1 MPSSTPPGTPV
12 SVPFAFDVE
21 VTNPRPG
28 AETPPLIEFTV
39 TNDGEESHGLTTK
52 SHRFPFTA
60 FRATA
65 GDSALVLL
73 SDPTEWEGGR
83 EYECWAGGNP
93 NLASANGATIP
104 PGSSRTEQ
112 YAVVNAAENGNI
124 EEPPAECWPAKTFAF
139 VEEYMLDSPTPETW
153 TDGET
158 FRWGFRLRVDEE
170 PSVSVSTMPPFRP

>member
-112 YAVVNAAENGNI
+112 YAVVNAAENGNV
-124 EEPPAECWPAKTFAF
+124 EGPPAECWPAKTFAF